1 VDYIDVENID
11 PKNEKNVKTRF
22 YEETGKTFKNRFIK
36 KLITNTQNNEIFSSE
51 IIVLVFR
58 TVCVATFE
66 SYGSSSENFL
76 QLPCWVHYLKVVL
89 YKSLIGLVELNTVAT
104 GK

>member
-1 VDYIDVENID
+1 MIECDTLSRVVRRLDLYPMSIVDYIDVENID

-22 YEETGKTFKNRFIK
+22 YEETGKTFKNRFIT

-66 SYGSSSENFL
+66 SCGSSSENFL
-76 QLPCWVHYLKVVL
+76 QLPC
-89 YKSLIGLVELNTVAT
+89 
-104 GK
+104 